1 MRCGTE
7 TEMETTAGNRS
18 NKRHPATLAGPVFAL
33 LITLMPQVVSASVA
47 MIVDL
52 VGTTTLERNGQ
63 QQPANLLDYLQTG
76 DKLTLAKQSGLT
88 LVYLKSAREYRYQ
101 GQARLSIGPESP
113 QQELGAPAQS
123 RELSIMRET
132 GLSQQQLQG
141 YEQAGLVMRSIK
153 PRKTTTRV
161 SITQTW
167 PVVRWRDAHAAQR
180 YQLLLN
186 DLTGNILHR
195 AEVDGTVYNPP
206 GELQLIRGKRYYWIV
221 RSLQQPGEPRI
232 GRAGFHL
239 PAGQELEDLRARRPA
254 KNAQFSDWVIYAVA
268 LERAGLS
275 RDAREVWQWLA
286 GQRPDDKALAERAA
300 D

>member
-1 MRCGTE
+1 
-7 TEMETTAGNRS
+7 METTAGNRS
-18 NKRHPATLAGPVFAL
+18 GNRYPATLAGTVFAL
-33 LITLMPQVVSASVA
+33 LITLMPQVVAASVA

-52 VGTTTLERNGQ
+52 LGTTTLERNGQ

-76 DKLTLAKQSGLT
+76 DKLTLAKQSSLT

-101 GQARLSIGPESP
+101 GQARLIIGPEAP

-132 GLSQQQLQG
+132 GISQQQLQG

-161 SITQTW
+161 SITQAW
-167 PVVRWRDAHAAQR
+167 PVVRWRGNHTAQR
-180 YQLLLN
+180 YQLVLS

-195 AEVDGTVYNPP
+195 SEVDGTVYHPP
-206 GELQLIRGKRYYWIV
+206 GKLQLKRGKRYHWTV
-221 RSLQQPGEPRI
+221 RPLQHPGEPHI

-239 PAGQELEDLRARRPA
+239 PTGQELEDLRARRPA
-254 KNAQFSDWVIYAVA
+254 KNAPFSDWVIYAVA
-268 LERAGLS
+268 LERAGLP
-275 RDAREVWQWLA
+275 RDARKVWQWLA
-286 GQRPDDKALAERAA
+286 DQRPDEKALAKKSR
-300 D
+300 

>member
-7 TEMETTAGNRS
+7 ETTAGNRS
-18 NKRHPATLAGPVFAL
+18 YNRYPVTLVGPVFAL
-33 LITLMPQVVSASVA
+33 LITLMPQVVAASVA

-52 VGTTTLERNGQ
+52 MGTTTLERDGQ
-63 QQPANLLDYLQTG
+63 QQSANLLDYLQTG
-76 DKLTLAKQSGLT
+76 DKLTLAKQSSLT

-101 GQARLSIGPESP
+101 GDARLIIGPEAP
-113 QQELGAPAQS
+113 QQEVGAPAQS

-141 YEQAGLVMRSIK
+141 YEQAGLVMRSMK
-153 PRKTTTRV
+153 PRKAATSV

-167 PVVRWRDAHAAQR
+167 PVVRWRGDHAAQR
-180 YQLLLN
+180 YQLLLS

-195 AEVDGTVYNPP
+195 AEVHGTVYHPP
-206 GELQLIRGKRYYWIV
+206 GELQLKRGKRYHWTV
-221 RSLQQPGEPRI
+221 RPLQQPGAPRI

-239 PAGQELEDLRARRPA
+239 PAGQGLENLRARRPA
-254 KNAQFSDWVIYAVA
+254 KNAPFSDWVIYAVA
-268 LERAGLS
+268 LERAGLPQ
-275 RDAREVWQWLA
+275 DAREVWQWLA
-286 GQRPDDKALAERAA
+286 GQRPDEKALAERAA